1 VAASAGGDAV
11 VLPELAVH
19 DFSALFQDSPPYQ
32 AVEAGIELARAQA
45 IAVMGKLLQH
55 PQPVDSLL
63 GGVMEDVELD
73 EVHRETFS
81 IHDNGSR

>member
-1 VAASAGGDAV
+1 MAASPGSDAV
-11 VLPELAVH
+11 VLPEPASH
-19 DFSALFQDSPPYQ
+19 HFSALLKEPEPHQ
-32 AVEAGIELARAQA
+32 AVEAGIELARTQS
-45 IAVMGKLLQH
+45 ITVVSELFQH
-55 PQPVDSLL
+55 PQPVNRVL